1 MTAMTAEFVPVT
13 SLHAGDMVRYAGT
26 DYQVADVMPV
36 ARYSTGMSDSSG
48 HVVVGYV
55 FADGVR
61 GDRVALIYAC
71 ADSVAELTGGAP

>member
-36 ARYSTGMSDSSG
+36 AVLSG

-61 GDRVALIYAC
+61 GDRVALIYAVDG
-71 ADSVAELTGGAP
+71 ATAELIGGAP